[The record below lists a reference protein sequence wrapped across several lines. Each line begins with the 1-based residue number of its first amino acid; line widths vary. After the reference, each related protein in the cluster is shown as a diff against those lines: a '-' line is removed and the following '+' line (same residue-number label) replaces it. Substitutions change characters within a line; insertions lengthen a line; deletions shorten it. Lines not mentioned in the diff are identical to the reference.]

1 MTYILQKF
9 SAEAKALADAMNIDC
24 DPKGRGKL
32 APPGQLKG
40 YTEYL
45 ASYQMLDSDKA
56 LEIPGKWLY

>member
-1 MTYILQKF
+1 M
-9 SAEAKALADAMNIDC
+9 AKGLSEEMNVAC

-45 ASYQMLDSDKA
+45 ATYQMLDSDKA
-56 LEIPGKWLY
+56 LEIPGK